1 MLQCAAECCS
11 VLSCDTKESI
21 ANAMNFPND
30 KITLQHTA
38 THCNTLQRTTKH
50 TATHWNT
57 LPHTGTHTYMNGSY
71 GKKESTTNAVH
82 VSHDNTTL
90 QHTATHSNTLHHTAK
105 HCKTQQQ
112 SDRYAEFMCHK
123 EDCVAAVAFC
133 CSVLQCV
140 AVCCRE
146 LQCVAAEFKCH
157 KEEHCT
163 RSKRSK

>member
-1 MLQCAAECCS
+1 

-90 QHTATHSNTLHHTAK
+90 QHTATHSNTQQHAAPHCKTLHHTVK
-105 HCKTQQQ
+105 HSNKVTDMQNSCATKKIVLQLLR
-112 SDRYAEFMCHK
+112 S
-123 EDCVAAVAFC
+123 VAVC